1 MLSRV
6 ADSLYWM
13 SRYVERAENVARF
26 IEVNLNLLIDSPIE
40 LKEQWLPIVKT
51 SGDIE
56 LFEKKY
62 DTLTKENVI
71 DFLTFNLD
79 NPNSIISCLKSARE
93 NSRSVREII
102 SSETWIQINSFY
114 NFLNNEESR
123 NLALDDPSDY
133 YTRVINC
140 SHSFIGVTNSTMSH
154 NEGWQFC
161 MLGRFIERADKTSR
175 ILDVKYFLL
184 LPSVYDVGTP
194 IDFISWSALLRSA
207 SGYEMYR
214 KKFRRITPTNVAKFL
229 ILDPEFPRSIL
240 YCVNVALES
249 IKSITGTSNTTY
261 SNKTEMFLGRLSSEL
276 IYANIEEIIEDGLHE
291 FLDNFQLNLNNVGE
305 TIYKTYFT
313 VQPISEIN
321 FTRSE

>member
-26 IEVNLNLLIDSPIE
+26 IEVNLNLLIDSPVE
-40 LKEQWLPIVKT
+40 LKEQWLPLVKT
-51 SGDIE
+51 SGDLE

-62 DTLTKENVI
+62 KTFSKENVI
-71 DFLTFNLD
+71 DFLTFD
-79 NPNSIISCLKSARE
+79 RENPNSIISCLISARE

-114 NFLNNEESR
+114 NFLNNEDSR
-123 NLALDDPSDY
+123 DLALENPHEY
-133 YTRVINC
+133 YTRIVNN
-140 SHSFIGVTNSTMSH
+140 SHSFIGVINSTMSH
-154 NEGWQFC
+154 NEGWHFC
-161 MLGRFIERADKTSR
+161 RLGRFIERADKTSR

-214 KKFRRITPTNVAKFL
+214 KKFRRITPTHVAKFL
-229 ILDPEFPRSIL
+229 ILDTKFPRSIL
-240 YCVNVALES
+240 YCINVALES
-249 IKSITGTSNTTY
+249 IKAITGTSVNSY
-261 SNKTEMFLGRLSSEL
+261 SNESEMLLGRMSSEL

-291 FLDNFQLNLNNVGE
+291 FLDNFQMNLNNVGE
-305 TIYKTYFT
+305 SIYKTYFT

-321 FTRSE
+321 FTRGE

>member
-26 IEVNLNLLIDSPIE
+26 IEVNLNLLIDSPVE
-40 LKEQWLPIVKT
+40 LKEQWLPLVKT
-51 SGDIE
+51 SGDLE

-62 DTLTKENVI
+62 KTFSKENVI
-71 DFLTFNLD
+71 DFLTFD
-79 NPNSIISCLKSARE
+79 RENPNSIISCLISARE

-114 NFLNNEESR
+114 NFLNNEDSR
-123 NLALDDPSDY
+123 NLALENPHEY
-133 YTRVINC
+133 YTRIVNN
-140 SHSFIGVTNSTMSH
+140 SHSFIGVINSTMSH
-154 NEGWQFC
+154 NEGWHFC
-161 MLGRFIERADKTSR
+161 RLGRFIERADKTSR

-214 KKFRRITPTNVAKFL
+214 KKFRRITPTHVAKFL
-229 ILDPEFPRSIL
+229 ILDTKFPRSIL
-240 YCVNVALES
+240 YCINVALES
-249 IKSITGTSNTTY
+249 IKAITGTSVNSY
-261 SNKTEMFLGRLSSEL
+261 SNESEMLLGRMSSEL

-291 FLDNFQLNLNNVGE
+291 FLDNFQMNLNNVGE
-305 TIYKTYFT
+305 SIYKTYFT

-321 FTRSE
+321 FTRGE

>member
-1 MLSRV
+1 
-6 ADSLYWM
+6 M
-13 SRYVERAENVARF
+13 SRYVERGENVARF
-26 IEVNLNLLIDSPIE
+26 IEVNLNLIIDSPVE
-40 LKEQWLPIVKT
+40 LEGQWKPIVKT

-56 LFEKKY
+56 LFKQNY
-62 DTLTKENVI
+62 DTLSKENVI
-71 DFLTFNLD
+71 NFLTFDLE
-79 NPNSIISCLKSARE
+79 NPNSIISCLNSARE

-114 NFLNNEESR
+114 NFLNDTESKKM
-123 NLALDDPSDY
+123 ALENSHDFF
-133 YTRVINC
+133 TRIIAC
-140 SHSFIGVTNSTMSH
+140 SHSFIGVINSTMSH

-161 MLGRFIERADKTSR
+161 MLGRFVERADKTSR

-194 IDFISWSALLRSA
+194 IDFISWSALLKSA

-249 IKSITGTSNTTY
+249 IKSITGTSYTSY
-261 SNKTEMFLGRLSSEL
+261 SNESEMFLGRLSSEL
-276 IYANIEEIIEDGLHE
+276 NYANIEEIIEEGLHE
-291 FLDNFQLNLNNVGE
+291 YLDNIQKNLNKIGD
-305 TIYKTYFT
+305 TIYKSYFT
-313 VQPISEIN
+313 VQPITEIN
-321 FTRSE
+321 ITRGE

>member
-26 IEVNLNLLIDSPIE
+26 IEVNLNLLIDSPLE

-56 LFEKKY
+56 LFEQNY
-62 DTLTKENVI
+62 NALSKENVI
-71 DFLTFNLD
+71 DFLTFD
-79 NPNSIISCLKSARE
+79 RENPNSIISCLKSARE

-114 NFLNNEESR
+114 NFLNNDNSR
-123 NLALDDPSDY
+123 NLALEDPHEF
-133 YTRVINC
+133 YTRIVTH
-140 SHSFIGVTNSTMSH
+140 SHSFIGVINSTMSH

-161 MLGRFIERADKTSR
+161 RLGRFVERADKTSR

-194 IDFISWSALLRSA
+194 IDFISWAALLKSA

-229 ILDPEFPRSIL
+229 ILDTEFPRSIL

-249 IKSITGTSNTTY
+249 VKAITGTSTASY
-261 SNKTEMFLGRLSSEL
+261 SNETEMFLGRLSSEL
-276 IYANIEEIIEDGLHE
+276 NYANIEEIIEDGLHE
-291 FLDNFQLNLNNVGE
+291 YLDNFQLNLNNVGE
-305 TIYKTYFT
+305 KIYKTYFT

>member
-1 MLSRV
+1 
-6 ADSLYWM
+6 M
-13 SRYVERAENVARF
+13 SRYIERAENVARF
-26 IEVNLNLLIDSPIE
+26 IEVNLNLLIDSPVE
-40 LKEQWLPIVKT
+40 LKEQWLPLVKT

-62 DTLTKENVI
+62 KTLGKENVI
-71 DFLTFNLD
+71 DFLTFD
-79 NPNSIISCLKSARE
+79 PENPNSIISCLRSARE

-123 NLALDDPSDY
+123 NLALEDPHEF

-140 SHSFIGVTNSTMSH
+140 SHSFIGVINSTMSH
-154 NEGWQFC
+154 NEGWHFC
-161 MLGRFIERADKTSR
+161 RLGRFIERADKTSR
-175 ILDVKYFLL
+175 ILDVKYYLL

-214 KKFRRITPTNVAKFL
+214 KKFRRITPTHVAKFL
-229 ILDPEFPRSIL
+229 ILDTEFPRSIL
-240 YCVNVALES
+240 YCINVALES
-249 IKSITGTSNTTY
+249 IKAITGTSSNSY
-261 SNKTEMFLGRLSSEL
+261 SNESEMLLGRMSSEL

-291 FLDNFQLNLNNVGE
+291 YLDNFQMSLNNVGE
-305 TIYKTYFT
+305 RIYKTYFT

>member
-26 IEVNLNLLIDSPIE
+26 IEVNLNLLIDSPLE

-56 LFEKKY
+56 LYEKKY

-71 DFLTFNLD
+71 DFLTFDLD
-79 NPNSIISCLKSARE
+79 NPNSIISCLKNARE

-102 SSETWIQINSFY
+102 SSETWMQINSFY
-114 NFLNNEESR
+114 NFLNNEDSR
-123 NLALDDPSDY
+123 DIALENPHEY
-133 YTRVINC
+133 YTRIVNS
-140 SHSFIGVTNSTMSH
+140 SHSFIGVINSTMSH

-161 MLGRFIERADKTSR
+161 RLGRFIERADKTSR

-194 IDFISWSALLRSA
+194 IDFISWAALLKSA

-249 IKSITGTSNTTY
+249 VKAITGKTTESY
-261 SNKTEMFLGRLSSEL
+261 SNESEMFLGRLSSDL
-276 IYANIEEIIEDGLHE
+276 IYADIEEIIEKGLHE
-291 FLDNFQLNLNNVGE
+291 YLDNFQQNLNNVGDA
-305 TIYKTYFT
+305 IYKTYFT

-321 FTRSE
+321 FTRGE

>member
-1 MLSRV
+1 
-6 ADSLYWM
+6 M
-13 SRYVERAENVARF
+13 SRYIERAENVARF
-26 IEVNLNLLIDSPIE
+26 IEVNLNLLIDSPVE
-40 LKEQWLPIVKT
+40 LKEQWLPLVKT

-62 DTLTKENVI
+62 KTLGKENVI
-71 DFLTFNLD
+71 DFLTFD
-79 NPNSIISCLKSARE
+79 PENPNSIISCLRSARE

-123 NLALDDPSDY
+123 NLALEDPHEF
-133 YTRVINC
+133 YTRIINC
-140 SHSFIGVTNSTMSH
+140 SHSFIGVINSTMSH
-154 NEGWQFC
+154 NEGWHFC
-161 MLGRFIERADKTSR
+161 RLGRFIERADKTSR
-175 ILDVKYFLL
+175 ILDVKYYLL

-214 KKFRRITPTNVAKFL
+214 KKFRRITPTHVAKFL
-229 ILDPEFPRSIL
+229 ILDTEFPRSIL
-240 YCVNVALES
+240 YCINVALES
-249 IKSITGTSNTTY
+249 IKAITGTSSNSY
-261 SNKTEMFLGRLSSEL
+261 SNESEMLLGRMSSEL

-291 FLDNFQLNLNNVGE
+291 YLDNFQMSLNNVGE
-305 TIYKTYFT
+305 RIYKTYFT

>member
-13 SRYVERAENVARF
+13 SRYIERAENVARF
-26 IEVNLNLLIDSPIE
+26 IEVNLNLLIDSPVE
-40 LKEQWLPIVKT
+40 LKEQWLPLVKT

-62 DTLTKENVI
+62 KTLGKENVI
-71 DFLTFNLD
+71 DFLTFD
-79 NPNSIISCLKSARE
+79 PENPNSIISCLRSARE

-123 NLALDDPSDY
+123 NLALEDPHEF

-140 SHSFIGVTNSTMSH
+140 SHSFIGVINSTMSH
-154 NEGWQFC
+154 NEGWHFC
-161 MLGRFIERADKTSR
+161 RLGRFIERADKTSR
-175 ILDVKYFLL
+175 ILDVKYYLL

-214 KKFRRITPTNVAKFL
+214 KKFRRITPTHVAKFL
-229 ILDPEFPRSIL
+229 ILDTEFPRSIL
-240 YCVNVALES
+240 YCINVALES
-249 IKSITGTSNTTY
+249 IKAITGTSSNSY
-261 SNKTEMFLGRLSSEL
+261 SNESEMLLGRMSSEL

-291 FLDNFQLNLNNVGE
+291 YLDNFQMSLNNVGE
-305 TIYKTYFT
+305 RIYKTYFT
-313 VQPISEIN
+313 IQPISEIN